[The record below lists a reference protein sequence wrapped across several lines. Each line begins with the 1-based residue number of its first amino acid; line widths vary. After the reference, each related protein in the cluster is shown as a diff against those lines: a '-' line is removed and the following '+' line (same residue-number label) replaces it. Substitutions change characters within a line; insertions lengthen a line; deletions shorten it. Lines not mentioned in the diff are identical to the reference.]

1 MFAPVDSQIL
11 HQKYLIQGTAGFAI
25 IRQFY
30 SRYSDLLARANLSGI
45 DDIVHEVFLSL
56 SKTDFAQVR
65 DVEHYLMR
73 AIKLRCWSLLDKA
86 VREKALTMDRHGT
99 LNEDVD
105 EESHVQDPSTLNL
118 SQPLAELEGIEL
130 LSHLNSFKAQISPKE
145 ARLLNLLID
154 ETERLDIAKIL
165 ELNIN
170 TLDTVIRR
178 LRIRLVDYLR
188 DLGYTYKAF
197 ERFD

>member
-1 MFAPVDSQIL
+1 MDSHTLYQT
-11 HQKYLIQGTAGFAI
+11 YLTKGTAGFAV
-25 IRQFY
+25 IRRF
-30 SRYSDLLARANLSGI
+30 SSKYSDLLTRANLIDI

-56 SKTDFAQVR
+56 SKTDFAEVR
-65 DVEHYLMR
+65 DVEHYVMR

-86 VREKALTMDRHGT
+86 MREKILTSDRHGAPYEDE
-99 LNEDVD
+99 NERSRAHDLRAPN
-105 EESHVQDPSTLNL
+105 H

-130 LSHLNSFKAQISPKE
+130 LSNLNSFKAQISPKE

-170 TLDTVIRR
+170 TLDTAIRR

-188 DLGYTYKAF
+188 GLGYMFKAF